1 MVKILEFAIIILLI
15 CGFIGLMLGMSLV
28 LELAFIR

>member
-15 CGFIGLMLGMSLV
+15 GGLIGLIFGMSLM
-28 LELAFIR
+28 LEWVFIR

>member
-15 CGFIGLMLGMSLV
+15 GGFIGLMLGMSLV